1 MTRETFDIAK
11 DIIAD
16 IDTLKNIKS
25 EYKNGHWVSFYGAVV
40 KEQTISGCG
49 ILADDLEEFINKEII
64 KLEEELEKL

>member
-25 EYKNGHWVSFYGAVV
+25 EYKNKHWVSFYGAVV
-40 KEQTISGCG
+40 QEQSISGGG
-49 ILADDLEEFINKEII
+49 ILADDLEKFIDEEIT